1 MSIWNRVSAVW
12 RGWRSTNP
20 SDATTVKLG
29 DGGAHNL
36 ALARESLT
44 ELLDDERLPAPL
56 RAALSDDYAQVRAML
71 DKLEQGHLHIAA
83 FGRVS
88 TGKSSLLNALVGEH
102 VFSVSALHGET
113 RSTAMAALDERPA
126 GGLFV
131 IDTPGIDEADGES
144 REQMAEE
151 VARRADIIL
160 FCVDSDLT
168 DSEFRALETLAKL
181 GPPLLL
187 VLNKADRYTDAERD
201 LLLEALAQHTEDL
214 LPEGRIIAIAAN
226 PSPVTVVAQDAE
238 GNETTTTRERA
249 PDLGDLRERL
259 WRIAEQEGKTLAALN
274 ASLFAADLS
283 DKVGQRLLE
292 ARGQIADELVR
303 TYCIAKGVA
312 VAVNPLP
319 VADLFAAAAI
329 DVGMVVH
336 LSRVFALPLSRNE
349 AGQLVRV
356 ISTEALALMGTVW
369 AVHFVSSALKV
380 GTAGLSTLVT
390 AGAQGAVAYYGTYV
404 VGQVARN
411 YLAAGCSWG
420 EAGPKQVVR
429 DILDGLDRDS
439 ILQSARDDIR
449 ARLRGVRQQ

>member
-1 MSIWNRVSAVW
+1 MSAAW
-12 RGWRSTNP
+12 RGWRSNSP
-20 SDATTVKLG
+20 SAQAATDG
-29 DGGAHNL
+29 DDGANNL

-44 ELLDDERLPAPL
+44 ELLADERLPESL
-56 RAALSDDYAQVRAML
+56 RASLADDYAQVRAML

-88 TGKSSLLNALVGEH
+88 TGKSSLLNALVGEP

-113 RSTAMAALDERPA
+113 RQTAMAALDERPA

-144 REQMAEE
+144 REQLAGE

-168 DSEFRALETLAKL
+168 DTEYRALENLARL

-187 VLNKADRYTDAERD
+187 VLNKSDRYTDDERA
-201 LLLEALAQHTEDL
+201 LLLDALRRHTDGL
-214 LPEGRIIAIAAN
+214 LAPDRILAVAAN
-226 PSPVTVVAQDAE
+226 PAPVTIVARDSD
-238 GNETTTTRERA
+238 GNETTTERVREA
-249 PDLGDLRERL
+249 DLGDLRERL

-283 DKVGQRLLE
+283 DKVGRRLLE
-292 ARGQIADELVR
+292 ARSEIADELVR

-329 DVGMVVH
+329 DIGMVVH

-349 AGQLVRV
+349 AGALVRV
-356 ISTEALALMGTVW
+356 ITTEAIALMGTVW

-404 VGQVARN
+404 VGQVARE
-411 YLAAGCSWG
+411 YLASGCSWG
-420 EAGPKQVVR
+420 DAGPKQVVR
-429 DILDGLDRDS
+429 NILDGLDRDS
-439 ILQSARDDIR
+439 ILQSAREDIR
-449 ARLRGVRQQ
+449 ARLRGVVGS